1 MSHAAAPHAAWAL
14 FLDVDG
20 TLVDFAATPQSVY
33 VPESLKTLLLSLSE
47 QLDGAVA
54 LVSGRSVDSLDQL
67 FAPHRFSAAGVHG
80 CERRTAAGV
89 TLRPEVNA
97 RGIARA
103 REQLTAF
110 TVNHSGLLLED
121 KGYGLALH
129 FRRAPEL
136 EAQVHATMTATLDQL
151 GADFQLQAGKLV
163 YELRPANWSKGTSI
177 FAFMQETPFQGRR
190 PIFIGDDVTDE
201 DAFGAVNALDGIS
214 VCVGDRPGTSARYR
228 LHSVADVHRWLAA
241 FPPPALASLVAIP
254 GA

>member
-1 MSHAAAPHAAWAL
+1 MSDVAAPDAGWAL

-20 TLVDFAATPQSVY
+20 TLLEFAATPQDVH
-33 VPESLKTLLLSLSE
+33 VPNRLKGLLLALSE
-47 QLDGAVA
+47 RLEGAVA
-54 LVSGRSVDSLDQL
+54 LVSGRSVENLDQL

-80 CERRTAAGV
+80 CERRTATGI
-89 TLRPEVNA
+89 TLRPEVNTRSIAHA
-97 RGIARA
+97 RD
-103 REQLTAF
+103 QLTAF
-110 TVNHSGLLLED
+110 TVNHPGLLLED

-201 DAFGAVNALDGIS
+201 DAFDAVNALDGIS
-214 VCVGDRPGTSARYR
+214 VCVGDRPETRARYR
-228 LHSVADVHRWLAA
+228 LHGVADVHRWLEA
-241 FPPPALASLVAIP
+241 FPPPASLEAVS
-254 GA
+254 G

>member
-1 MSHAAAPHAAWAL
+1 MFDSTVPEARWAL

-20 TLVDFAATPQSVY
+20 TLVEFAATPQDVH
-33 VPESLKTLLLSLSE
+33 VPDSLKVLLLDLSE
-47 QLDGAVA
+47 RLDGAIA

-80 CERRTAAGV
+80 CERRTATGI

-97 RGIARA
+97 RSIAHA
-103 REQLTAF
+103 RDQLTAF
-110 TVNHSGLLLED
+110 VVNHPGLLLED

-129 FRRAPEL
+129 FRRAPHL

-151 GADFQLQAGKLV
+151 SADFHLQEGKLV

-177 FAFMQETPFQGRR
+177 FAFMQEPPFKGRR

-201 DAFGAVNALDGIS
+201 DAFGAVNELGGVS
-214 VCVGDRPGTSARYR
+214 VCVGERPDTRARYR
-228 LHSVADVHRWLAA
+228 LHSVADVHRWLEAL
-241 FPPPALASLVAIP
+241 PPPASLEAVS
-254 GA
+254 G

>member
-1 MSHAAAPHAAWAL
+1 MSETVTNDGRWAL

-20 TLVDFAATPQSVY
+20 TLLEFAATPQDVH
-33 VPESLKTLLLSLSE
+33 VPNRLKGLLLALSE
-47 QLDGAVA
+47 RLEGAVA
-54 LVSGRSVDSLDQL
+54 LVSGRSVENLDQL

-80 CERRTAAGV
+80 CERRTATGI
-89 TLRPEVNA
+89 TLRPEVNTRSIAHA
-97 RGIARA
+97 RD
-103 REQLTAF
+103 QLTTF
-110 TVNHSGLLLED
+110 TLNHPGLLLED

-151 GADFQLQAGKLV
+151 GADFQLQEGKLV

-214 VCVGDRPGTSARYR
+214 VCVGDRPETRARYR
-228 LHSVADVHRWLAA
+228 LRGVADVHRWLGA
-241 FPPPALASLVAIP
+241 FPPPASLEAVS
-254 GA
+254 G